1 MLPLLDTKPNEG
13 EHPDSGP
20 TRFICWLLAS
30 DRSRADAGKR
40 ARELGLRLDYAR
52 FYFENVRRK

>member
-30 DRSRADAGKR
+30 DRTWEQAEKR
-40 ARELGLRLDYAR
+40 AGELGVPLAAAEYWWR
-52 FYFENVRRK
+52 NVRRR